1 MEVIGFLGR
10 GGFHFSSSGDL
21 MVPLMWLCDEKDG
34 DALRLWVDGWEHFWS
49 SVQEGVG
56 SHDGSVPVP
65 CCCLLFQSGRW
76 SSIQESAAWWILA
89 VCAQEFELVW
99 WAFMER
105 QQVSK
110 SSVLNLGALGTVGFD
125 WVVRHDDFDVSIHL
139 FNLWR
144 WSYPCVELG
153 DSGRGGWEHWA
164 FHSDVLRCHA
174 GALFRAFPVIGQW
187 ALSSPCNRF
196 SAVGPLFWVVP
207 ASSFWRWRICP
218 LRSEWFVLRCSL
230 ASGIFVRLE
239 WKTREGF
246 LLTFYWQFVR
256 TLSSIRPLLWR
267 GSPWV
272 SLVLLS
278 RSRITKFN
286 SPFLWNGITGIKNWM
301 LR

>member
-144 WSYPCVELG
+144 WSYPCVEFG
-153 DSGRGGWEHWA
+153 DSGRGGWEHWT

-239 WKTREGF
+239 WKNKRRIF
-246 LLTFYWQFVR
+246 IDLLLTLCEDSFECQ
-256 TLSSIRPLLWR
+256 TLVVKVFP
-267 GSPWV
+267 V
-272 SLVLLS
+272 SQLCLAA
-278 RSRITKFN
+278 
-286 SPFLWNGITGIKNWM
+286 TGPGNKM
-301 LR
+301 F